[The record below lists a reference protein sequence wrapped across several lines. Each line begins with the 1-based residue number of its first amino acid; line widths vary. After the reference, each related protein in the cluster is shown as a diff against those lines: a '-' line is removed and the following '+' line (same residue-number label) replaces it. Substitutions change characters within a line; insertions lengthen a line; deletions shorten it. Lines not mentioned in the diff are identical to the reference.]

1 MGQMGQKGQKGQ
13 MERIM
18 SGVLFD
24 VPAKQYKIRARII
37 QATNN
42 GLELS
47 QKQAQFFIGA
57 YGYDPGS
64 QSISAW
70 PVAEEVFSYPIDQ
83 LLADDD
89 PAVAAAAG
97 RALLALEAIG
107 VIMCQRHGNQ
117 VMSKLSIIGSTNE

>member
-1 MGQMGQKGQKGQ
+1 MGQMEQKGQK
-13 MERIM
+13 ERVR

-42 GLELS
+42 GLELG

-64 QSISAW
+64 QAISAW
-70 PVAEEVFSYPIDQ
+70 PIAEDVFSYSIPQ

-89 PAVAAAAG
+89 PAVVAAVEQ
-97 RALLALEAIG
+97 ALLALEAIG

-117 VMSKLSIIGSTNE
+117 VMSKLSSIGSTNE

>member
-1 MGQMGQKGQKGQ
+1 MPD
-13 MERIM
+13 
-18 SGVLFD
+18 VLFD

-37 QATNN
+37 QANNN

-64 QSISAW
+64 QAISAW
-70 PVAEEVFSYPIDQ
+70 PIAEDVFSYSIPQ

-89 PAVAAAAG
+89 PAVVAAVEQ
-97 RALLALEAIG
+97 ALLALEDIG

-117 VMSKLSIIGSTNE
+117 VMSKLSSIGPTNE

>member
-1 MGQMGQKGQKGQ
+1 MGQMGQKGQ
-13 MERIM
+13 MDRIR

-37 QATNN
+37 QATDN

-64 QSISAW
+64 QSISAG
-70 PVAEEVFSYPIDQ
+70 PIAEDVFSYSIPQ

-89 PAVAAAAG
+89 
-97 RALLALEAIG
+97 
-107 VIMCQRHGNQ
+107 
-117 VMSKLSIIGSTNE
+117 LSLIHI